1 MSLSEMFICR
11 DAMSSV
17 LVSLTLVSFLVSF
30 FVFSSTSASGVDPP
44 TKAQQSV
51 RLSRVM
57 DEIRRLSD
65 LGRLLDLKVQQAVVG
80 GGDGRGGPPMADLGS
95 LEQQQQ
101 QKREASWDMDYG
113 WGGGRFGKR
122 MDTLGI
128 AGRFGRS
135 VHEDES
141 GR

>member
-1 MSLSEMFICR
+1 MFVYR
-11 DAMSSV
+11 DTMSSID
-17 LVSLTLVSFLVSF
+17 VSLTLVFLVSV
-30 FVFSSTSASGVDPP
+30 FVFSSTSASAGVVDPP
-44 TKAQQSV
+44 TKTQSVV

-65 LGRLLDLKVQQAVVG
+65 LGRLLDLKVQQAVI
-80 GGDGRGGPPMADLGS
+80 GDGRGSPMMPDLGS

-101 QKREASWDMDYG
+101 QKREAAWDMDYG

>member
-1 MSLSEMFICR
+1 MFVCR
-11 DAMSSV
+11 DTMSSIV
-17 LVSLTLVSFLVSF
+17 IGSTLVFLVSF
-30 FVFSSTSASGVDPP
+30 VYFSSTSASAGVVDPP
-44 TKAQQSV
+44 TKTQSV

-65 LGRLLDLKVQQAVVG
+65 LGRLLDLKVQQAVI
-80 GGDGRGGPPMADLGS
+80 GDGRGSPMMPDLGS

-101 QKREASWDMDYG
+101 QKREAAWDMDYG